1 MNCPNC
7 GAENPPSARFCVSC
21 GQPLPRI
28 CPNCGASNPSG
39 ARFCNQCGFN
49 LEAASPAAPAAAAE
63 PARPVASTA
72 PLAQHAAHGE
82 EAEEESEQRRIV
94 TVLFA
99 DLTSSTTLGESLD
112 AEEMRALLA
121 RFFAAMTSV
130 IHRHGG
136 SVEKYIGDA
145 IMAVFGLPVAH
156 EDDPARAVR
165 AALEMQARLRELN
178 AERLLPDGSSA
189 PELEMRIGV
198 NTGEVAAAG
207 AAREGQDFL
216 ITGDP
221 VNVAA
226 RLQQLAQPGSV
237 LVGPRAYRATRG
249 VIKYRALSPAP
260 LRGKARPVSIWEA
273 TGRLDNGVPAPRPR
287 GLDGAISPLVGRDVE
302 MALLDAVF
310 TRVMRERNPHLIT
323 ILGAPGVGKTR
334 LAREFIRRAVGASAT
349 RELTTVAQAAG
360 RADLTAQA
368 DHIPSGPLPLEGRC
382 PPYGEDITY
391 WPLTEMLRVYAGFTT
406 QDPPERARAKLL
418 AGVRARLSA
427 AKRSE
432 DPEFITAYLAY
443 TIGIETHERCSVLLP
458 TDARQLQE
466 GVHRAW
472 RVFFETLAA
481 GRGVIALIDDAHW
494 ADDALLDLLASVAGQ
509 ASGEPLLFILTAR
522 PELTERRPNWG
533 GGRRNYVTLGLEP
546 LSPIDTRRLL
556 DELLPGPGVPDSLRQ
571 GILDKADGNPF
582 YVEEIVRMLIDREAL
597 ARDEA
602 GWRLASG
609 WEGAG
614 ETLDPVIPDTVQG
627 VLAARLDLLPP
638 SERDVLRHAS
648 VIGRYFWPSALLS
661 LAPHLQPAALIE
673 TIASLREKDL
683 IRVTERSAIGF
694 APPGEEVYTFHHA
707 LIREVVYSSIPR
719 TRRAHEHLRVAEWL
733 ESLTPTQ
740 PGGFAELLG
749 QHYYRYYTLANLARS
764 RNVERRRETRAKVIA
779 ALRLAGERAVTLH
792 ALTKADTYF
801 SDALDLLASDDD
813 PNDIPTAV
821 SLLIARASARWLAMR
836 ADDAWDDYREALRAW
851 ASLSSAL
858 SSGVSATPVSIPA
871 ATGASNGSNASSGR
885 FATPASLAEGDC
897 AVSALPPD
905 WRQTGMRLY
914 CTLAQL
920 PARSSGLF
928 RQPPPHEELLAYL
941 EEGLRLA
948 DELGQRDTL
957 DYAQLLTAKAFFWWS
972 WAERRGERELLD
984 AYRSAREAVRITEN
998 VGDARAA
1005 SEALD
1010 ALGNLQAIMSD
1021 LTGYLESQQRR
1032 LRLAE
1037 SIEDRQELVDINTE
1051 VSQACQLIG
1060 DFAESVRY
1068 ASAANTLATEASS
1081 DELCVKAL
1089 WRLTLAWSD
1098 WDRWPEA
1105 LQAGAELDER
1115 AQRTVMRRSE
1125 HHRWALLSLAT
1136 IHTRMGDADA
1146 ATRLVRAAAES
1157 SEPAER
1163 VPQYVELARA
1173 RLALAR
1179 GATREARQILLAA
1192 LDLRSGR
1199 YSMVAV
1205 MAELA
1210 EIAARV
1216 GDGDLYERFGPG
1228 ALELGWRSGARKA
1241 LAQAIRARAIVAISA
1256 GRWDDALSDVQS
1268 AIRRYVELG
1277 CGWEEARSRYALAGL
1292 YRRRNDT
1299 HDADLARDE
1308 LTRALAIFE
1317 RLQSVRDI
1325 ARARAALAG
1334 GDIRLP

>member
-1 MNCPNC
+1 MTCPNC
-7 GAENPPSARFCVSC
+7 AADNPLGARFCVACGQALSRVCSSC
-21 GQPLPRI
+21 G
-28 CPNCGASNPSG
+28 ADNPPD
-39 ARFCNQCGFN
+39 ARFCNQCGAN
-49 LEAASPAAPAAAAE
+49 LDAPSPTSATPAE
-63 PARPVASTA
+63 VS
-72 PLAQHAAHGE
+72 G
-82 EAEEESEQRRIV
+82 EAEETEQRRVV

-99 DLTSSTTLGESLD
+99 DLTSSTALGESLD

-121 RFFAAMTSV
+121 RFFAAMTRV

-145 IMAVFGLPVAH
+145 IMAVFGLPITH

-165 AALEMQARLRELN
+165 AALEMQARLREMN

-189 PELEMRIGV
+189 SELQMRIGV

-226 RLQQLAQPGSV
+226 RLQQLAQPGHV
-237 LVGPRAYRATRG
+237 LVGPRAYRSTRG
-249 VIKYRALSPAP
+249 VIKYRALPPAP
-260 LRGKARPVSIWEA
+260 LRGKSRQVAIWEA
-273 TGRLDNGVPAPRPR
+273 TSQLDDGAPAPRPR
-287 GLDGAISPLVGRDVE
+287 GLDGARAPLVGREVE
-302 MALLDAVF
+302 MALLDAVS

-334 LAREFIRRAVGASAT
+334 LAREFIRRVIGART
-349 RELTTVAQAAG
+349 LRDLGMIAQATA
-360 RADLTAQA
+360 RADLSGEPEAA
-368 DHIPSGPLPLEGRC
+368 GPLPLEGRC
-382 PPYGEDITY
+382 PPYGEDVTY
-391 WPLTEMLRVYAGFTT
+391 WPLTEMLRLYAGFSALEA
-406 QDPPERARAKLL
+406 PESARAKLL
-418 AGVRARLSA
+418 ASVRARLTA
-427 AKRSE
+427 ASRAE
-432 DPEFITAYLAY
+432 DPELITAYLAY
-443 TIGIETHERCSVLLP
+443 TIGIETPERRAALLP
-458 TDARQLQE
+458 ADARQLQE
-466 GVHRAW
+466 GAKRAW
-472 RVFFETLAA
+472 RVFFEALAS
-481 GRGVIALIDDAHW
+481 GRGLIALIDDAHW

-509 ASGEPLLFILTAR
+509 ASGVPLLFILTAR
-522 PELTERRPNWG
+522 PDLTERRPSWG

-546 LSPIDTRRLL
+546 LSPNDTRRLL
-556 DELLPGPGVPDSLRQ
+556 DELLPGPGVPDTLRQ

-582 YVEEIVRMLIDREAL
+582 YVEEIVRMLIDRDAL
-597 ARDEA
+597 ARDDD
-602 GWRLASG
+602 GWRLAAS
-609 WEGAG
+609 WEGEG
-614 ETLDPVIPDTVQG
+614 EALDPAIPDTVQG
-627 VLAARLDLLPP
+627 VLAARLDLLT
-638 SERDVLRHAS
+638 SVERDALRHAA

-661 LAPHLQPAALIE
+661 LAPHLQPAPLLATLH
-673 TIASLREKDL
+673 TLREKDL
-683 IRVTERSAIGF
+683 IRVSERSAIGI

-740 PGGFAELLG
+740 PRGFAELLA

-764 RNVERRRETRAKVIA
+764 RNVERRRETRAKVVA

-792 ALTKADTYF
+792 ALAKADTYF
-801 SDALDLLASDDD
+801 TDALDLLSSDED
-813 PNDIPTAV
+813 PNDIPTIVA
-821 SLLIARASARWLAMR
+821 LLVARAGARWLAMR
-836 ADDAWDDYREALRAW
+836 SDDAWGDYREALRAW
-851 ASLSSAL
+851 ASV
-858 SSGVSATPVSIPA
+858 SGAITSGGAAAPVSTPA
-871 ATGASNGSNASSGR
+871 AAGGASGAGGSSGR
-885 FATPASLAEGDC
+885 FATPPTSAEGEC

-914 CTLAQL
+914 RALAQL
-920 PARSSGLF
+920 PARNPGLF

-948 DELGQRDTL
+948 SELGQRDTL
-957 DYAQLLTAKAFFWWS
+957 DYAELLTASAFFWWS

-984 AYRSAREAVRITEN
+984 AYRSAREAVRITEKL
-998 VGDARAA
+998 GDARAA

-1032 LRLAE
+1032 LRWAE

-1051 VSQACQLIG
+1051 VSQAYQLVG
-1060 DFAESVRY
+1060 DLVESVRY
-1068 ASAANTLATEASS
+1068 ASAANDLAIEAAS
-1081 DELCVKAL
+1081 DELRVKAL
-1089 WRLTLAWSD
+1089 WRLTLAWAE

-1105 LQAGAELDER
+1105 LQAGAELIER
-1115 AQRTVMRRSE
+1115 AQHTVMRHTS

-1136 IHTRMGDADA
+1136 IYTRMGDADT
-1146 ATRLVRAAAES
+1146 ATRLARSGAES

-1163 VPQYVELARA
+1163 TPQYVELARA

-1199 YSMVAV
+1199 HSMAAV

-1216 GDGDLYERFGPG
+1216 GDSDLYDRFGPG

-1241 LAQAIRARAIVAISA
+1241 LAQAVRARAIVAISA
-1256 GRWDDALSDVQS
+1256 GRWDDALADAQS

-1277 CGWEEARSRYALAGL
+1277 CAWEEARSRYALAGL
-1292 YRRRNDT
+1292 YRRRHDT
-1299 HDADLARDE
+1299 RDGDLAREE
-1308 LTRALAIFE
+1308 LARALVIFE

-1334 GDIRLP
+1334 GDVRLP